1 MSFDGNR
8 KMASGLLKEKEHVG
22 EKEEGQG
29 RVTRRKVEGRKAGG
43 QRWAGLRTAEASC
56 PPGTCLHGRKAPEKP
71 RGPRKPVLGFGAPL
85 WWLGACAAL
94 GSLMGTSQKRAAVI
108 SFTGA
113 ARKHVSRETLSQRV
127 HRTGR
132 GEQRKASREPVQ
144 SRPAQRAS
152 ESPMSAPG
160 EPKPV

>member
-29 RVTRRKVEGRKAGG
+29 RVTGRTVEGGEAGG
-43 QRWAGLRTAEASC
+43 QRWTGLRTAEASC
-56 PPGTCLHGRKAPEKP
+56 PPGTCLHGGKAPEKP
-71 RGPRKPVLGFGAPL
+71 RGPEEACAGVRSPL
-85 WWLGACAAL
+85 RWLGACAAL
-94 GSLMGTSQKRAAVI
+94 GSLMGTSQEQRAAVI

-113 ARKHVSRETLSQRV
+113 ARKDASRETLSRRV

-144 SRPAQRAS
+144 TPLAQRAS
-152 ESPMSAPG
+152 ESPMSAPR
-160 EPKPV
+160 